1 MCVIKVEHHALSGT
15 AAMYA
20 GRNSPRTWQACTT
33 IDYQMIHKSLASQWL
48 TGRLLTTCLLYIAC
62 YWLIVEGV
70 IFGKRRRRRLAKM
83 KRDKI
88 VRKSPD
94 RNRVNITRVR

>member
-1 MCVIKVEHHALSGT
+1 MIKVEHHALSGT

-62 YWLIVEGV
+62 YWLKEDVCV
-70 IFGKRRRRRLAKM
+70 CV
-83 KRDKI
+83 RDEAI
-88 VRKSPD
+88 LSYYFFR
-94 RNRVNITRVR
+94 TT